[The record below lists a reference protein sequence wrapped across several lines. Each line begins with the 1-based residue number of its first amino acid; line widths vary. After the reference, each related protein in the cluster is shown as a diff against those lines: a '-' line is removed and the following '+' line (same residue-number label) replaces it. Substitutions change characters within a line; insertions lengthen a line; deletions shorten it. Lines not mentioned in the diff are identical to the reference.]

1 MKPKIAIVIEDRGSD
16 YRFIIDYANKQGF
29 DCIWRPLESHSGKQE
44 IIETL
49 SDCDA
54 VIAGGQAYNEGIFEA
69 LAPKL
74 KIIARFG
81 IGYEHVDLDSATNYG
96 IAVSNTPGAMSAGVA
111 ELAITMMLAIGR
123 QIHRFD
129 ASIKS
134 GGWDARFMGSGLE
147 GKTVGIVGYG
157 NIARQLCKYLSGFN
171 CPILA
176 YDVFFPEGMRL
187 PDNVTKADLETVARE
202 SDYVSLHLPATKDT
216 LGLVGKDFF
225 NKMKPTAFLINTARG
240 GVVVEDEMIE
250 ALKARRIAG
259 AALDVFEVEPLPENS
274 ELRKLDNCI
283 YTPHIASYTYETVAR
298 SAFQAID
305 NISDLFMGKT
315 PRNILNPGYNKGG
328 AAE

>member
-1 MKPKIAIVIEDRGSD
+1 VIEDRGSD
-16 YRFIIDYANKQGF
+16 YGFIIEYANKQGF
-29 DCIWRPLESHSGKQE
+29 DCVWRPLETCSGKQE

-54 VIAGGQAYNEGIFEA
+54 VIAGGQNYDRGVFEA
-69 LAPKL
+69 LSPKL

-81 IGYEHVDLDSATNYG
+81 IGYEHVDLDCAAEYG

-123 QIHRFD
+123 QIHRLD
-129 ASIKS
+129 SSIKS
-134 GGWDARFMGSGLE
+134 GGWDARYIGHGLE
-147 GKTVGIVGYG
+147 GKTVGLIGFG

-176 YDVFFPEGMRL
+176 YDIFFPEGARL
-187 PDNVTKADLETVARE
+187 PDNVTKADLDDIARK
-202 SDYVSLHLPATKDT
+202 SDYVSLHLPAVKDT
-216 LGLVGKDFF
+216 MGLIGKDFF
-225 NKMKPTAFLINTARG
+225 DKMKPTAFLINTARG
-240 GVVVEDEMIE
+240 GVVVDDDMIE
-250 ALKARRIAG
+250 ALKTRRIAG
-259 AALDVFEVEPLPENS
+259 AALDVFEIEPLPENS
-274 ELRKLDNCI
+274 ELRKLNNCI
-283 YTPHIASYTYETVAR
+283 YTPHIASYTYETVAK

-305 NISDLFMGKT
+305 NISDLFAGKT